1 MMSNSTSFPFD
12 PIEEAITAIARGDM
26 VIVTD
31 DENRE
36 NEGDLIMAAAKV
48 TPQAV
53 NTMIR
58 EGRGLICVPMLHSQ
72 LVNLGIQP
80 MVVHNRESMKTDF
93 SVSVDAAAGITTGI
107 SAFDRARTIALLAD
121 PETRPDEL
129 VQPGHVFPLRARQG
143 GVLQRAGHTEAA
155 VDMASLAGLSP
166 VGVICEILNED
177 GTMARLPELTRFK
190 ERLGIKLVSIA
201 SLIEYRLR
209 RETLVE
215 RMREEVVPT
224 AWGEFR
230 MIVFRD
236 VLEGS
241 LHYAL
246 VKGEFGDEDVLVR
259 VHSQDLPRDV
269 FGSAREQADRSV
281 PAALERISREGK
293 GVLLYMSQDNDGLM
307 DMPVPSRES
316 LPGISPA
323 FRSYGT
329 GAQILSAL
337 GLKRIRL
344 LTSHPRKVVGLDGY
358 GLEITEQ
365 IPMVCSVP

>member
-1 MMSNSTSFPFD
+1 MRTSHSEPFD
-12 PIEEAITAIARGDM
+12 PIEDAIAAIARGEM

-36 NEGDLIMAAAKV
+36 NEGDLVMAAAKV

-53 NTMIR
+53 NTMIKD
-58 EGRGLICVPMLHSQ
+58 GRGLICVPMLNAQ

-93 SVSVDAAAGITTGI
+93 SVSVDAATGITTGI

-155 VDMASLAGLSP
+155 VDLASLAGLAP

-177 GTMARLPELTRFK
+177 GTMARLSELARFK

-201 SLIEYRLR
+201 SLIEYRLQ

-215 RMREEVVPT
+215 KMREETIPT
-224 AWGEFR
+224 DWGDFR
-230 MIVFRD
+230 MVVYRD
-236 VLEGS
+236 VLEGN

-246 VKGEFGDEDVLVR
+246 VKGNIDKQDVLVR

-269 FGSAREQADRSV
+269 FGSAGYQADRSV
-281 PAALERISREGK
+281 GAALQRIAQEGK
-293 GVLLYMSQDNDGLM
+293 GVLLYMSQDHDGLT
-307 DMPVPSRES
+307 DMPIPTRDQSS
-316 LPGISPA
+316 GISPT

-337 GLKRIRL
+337 GLERIRL

-358 GLEITEQ
+358 GLEIVEQ
-365 IPMVCSVP
+365 IPLAATSS